1 MICEPFDVVVV
12 PFPFTDREADRRRP
26 ALVVS
31 SPDFN
36 AIHDQS
42 ILAMITSAGGDWPSD
57 VAIRDWREAGLSVP
71 CKVRLKL
78 FTLGRC
84 AHPAQGRRLV
94 GAGRGGRA
102 RGSGALPV
110 RGDGRPARGGR
121 KRHVRGAG
129 TAAPV
134 TARHPR
140 GEKGQGRAGGGPGG
154 ESESDPPKVDVLGR
168 SGAPDG
174 APSVPGAMIEAGR
187 RAAAAAKAVKG
198 RSSRTGAGQSERRMV
213 EAPRRAP
220 GEDRPGAADRTD
232 APRASR

>member
-78 FTLGRC
+78 FTLDDALILRKAGTLSERD
-84 AHPAQGRRLV
+84 AEAVRDGLV
-94 GAGRGGRA
+94 RFLAVDAGRMLA
-102 RGSGALPV
+102 
-110 RGDGRPARGGR
+110 
-121 KRHVRGAG
+121 
-129 TAAPV
+129 
-134 TARHPR
+134 
-140 GEKGQGRAGGGPGG
+140 
-154 ESESDPPKVDVLGR
+154 
-168 SGAPDG
+168 
-174 APSVPGAMIEAGR
+174 
-187 RAAAAAKAVKG
+187 
-198 RSSRTGAGQSERRMV
+198 TGAGGTYEVREPLRL
-213 EAPRRAP
+213 
-220 GEDRPGAADRTD
+220 
-232 APRASR
+232 